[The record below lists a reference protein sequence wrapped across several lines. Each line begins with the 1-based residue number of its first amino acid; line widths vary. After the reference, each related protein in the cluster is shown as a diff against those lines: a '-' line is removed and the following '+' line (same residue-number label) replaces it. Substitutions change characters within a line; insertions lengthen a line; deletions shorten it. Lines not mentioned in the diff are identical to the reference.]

1 MSNSRVESKT
11 AVKNSIGRLAFCA
24 LAILLEVVFV
34 AMLFTKLNRYASWI
48 QSCTYLVGGLLVLA
62 IYAQH
67 KTSSMKT
74 PWIILILIFPVLGVL
89 LYFLVGL
96 NGGTWAMRKRYEE
109 IDGKLYPVLTE
120 GETGR
125 HAQAA
130 MLALEKQDVQLAN
143 VSAYLLRNSRYP
155 VYQNTELRYFCAEE
169 GLEAQKQALRQA
181 KHFIFME
188 YHAIEDAEAWHGIQ
202 EILEERAR
210 AGVEIRVFYDDMG
223 SIGFINKDF
232 VKRMEKLGM
241 QCRIFNPLM
250 PGINLFLNNRDHRKI
265 TVVDGIVGF
274 TGGYN
279 LANEYFNLTHPYGQW
294 KDTGIE
300 LCGEAVRSLTVTFLE
315 NWHAVKLKEDAQ
327 HTEPNIAA
335 YLPEFSPKPELHG
348 FIQPYA
354 DSPLDDEQV
363 GEEVYIS
370 LLNKA
375 TKYCWFITPY
385 LILTDEMIHA
395 MGLAAKRGV
404 DVRVVTPGI
413 PDKKMV
419 YQVTRSYY
427 SSLTRNGVRVYEWTP
442 GFCHCKMCVMDD
454 KAATCGTINLDY
466 RSLYHHF
473 ENGCLYIDHPAVLET
488 KQDFERTFLQCREV
502 TEEYTTGR
510 GRILRLGQMFL
521 RLFAP
526 LL

>member
-1 MSNSRVESKT
+1 M
-11 AVKNSIGRLAFCA
+11 
-24 LAILLEVVFV
+24 
-34 AMLFTKLNRYASWI
+34 
-48 QSCTYLVGGLLVLA
+48 
-62 IYAQH
+62 
-67 KTSSMKT
+67 
-74 PWIILILIFPVLGVL
+74 
-89 LYFLVGL
+89 
-96 NGGTWAMRKRYEE
+96 
-109 IDGKLYPVLTE
+109 IDGT
-120 GETGR
+120 
-125 HAQAA
+125 
-130 MLALEKQDVQLAN
+130 
-143 VSAYLLRNSRYP
+143 
-155 VYQNTELRYFCAEE
+155 
-169 GLEAQKQALRQA
+169 
-181 KHFIFME
+181 
-188 YHAIEDAEAWHGIQ
+188 
-202 EILEERAR
+202 
-210 AGVEIRVFYDDMG
+210 
-223 SIGFINKDF
+223 
-232 VKRMEKLGM
+232 
-241 QCRIFNPLM
+241 
-250 PGINLFLNNRDHRKI
+250 
-265 TVVDGIVGF
+265 VGF

-279 LANEYFNLTHPYGQW
+279 LANEYFNLTHPYGKW

-300 LCGEAVRSLTVTFLE
+300 LRGEAVRSLTVTFLE
-315 NWHAVKLKEDAQ
+315 NWYAVKYKEEEK
-327 HTEPNIAA
+327 EPMPDLAA
-335 YLPEFSPKPELHG
+335 YLPQFSPQTEWRG

-375 TKYCWFITPY
+375 TRYCWFITPY

-404 DVRVVTPGI
+404 DVRVITPGI
-413 PDKKMV
+413 PDKKIV

-427 SSLTRNGVRVYEWTP
+427 SSLTRNGVRIYEWTP
-442 GFCHCKMCVMDD
+442 GFCHCKMCVTDD

-488 KQDFERTFLQCREV
+488 KRDFERTFLECREV

>member
-143 VSAYLLRNSRYP
+143 VSAYLLRNSKYP

-202 EILEERAR
+202 EILEERAG

-223 SIGFINKDF
+223 SISFINKDF
-232 VKRMEKLGM
+232 VKRMEKLGI

-300 LCGEAVRSLTVTFLE
+300 LCGEAVRSLTVTFWRTGTLSSSRRMRSI
-315 NWHAVKLKEDAQ
+315 Q
-327 HTEPNIAA
+327 SQT
-335 YLPEFSPKPELHG
+335 SLHICRN
-348 FIQPYA
+348 FRQNRNCTA
-354 DSPLDDEQV
+354 L
-363 GEEVYIS
+363 
-370 LLNKA
+370 
-375 TKYCWFITPY
+375 
-385 LILTDEMIHA
+385 
-395 MGLAAKRGV
+395 
-404 DVRVVTPGI
+404 
-413 PDKKMV
+413 
-419 YQVTRSYY
+419 
-427 SSLTRNGVRVYEWTP
+427 SSRMQTARWT
-442 GFCHCKMCVMDD
+442 M
-454 KAATCGTINLDY
+454 N
-466 RSLYHHF
+466 R
-473 ENGCLYIDHPAVLET
+473 
-488 KQDFERTFLQCREV
+488 
-502 TEEYTTGR
+502 
-510 GRILRLGQMFL
+510 
-521 RLFAP
+521 
-526 LL
+526 

>member
-34 AMLFTKLNRYASWI
+34 AMLFTKLNRYAPWI
-48 QSCTYLVGGLLVLA
+48 QTCTYLVGGLLVLA

-67 KTSSMKT
+67 RTSSMKT
-74 PWIILILIFPVLGVL
+74 PWIILILIFPVLGVF

-96 NGGTWAMRKRYEE
+96 NGGTWAMRKRYEQ
-109 IDGKLYPVLTE
+109 IDCALYPALAEGDAGAHTE
-120 GETGR
+120 
-125 HAQAA
+125 QAIQK
-130 MLALEKQDVQLAN
+130 LEQDEPQLAN
-143 VSAYLLRNSRYP
+143 IAQYLLRNSKYP
-155 VYQNTELRYFCAEE
+155 MYQNTQLRYFSAEE
-169 GLEAQKQALRQA
+169 GLKAQKQALRQA

-202 EILEERAR
+202 EILEERAK

-223 SIGFINKDF
+223 SIGFINTDF
-232 VKRMEKLGM
+232 VKRMEKLGI

-265 TVVDGIVGF
+265 TVIDGTVGF

-300 LCGEAVRSLTVTFLE
+300 LRGEAVRSLTVTFLE
-315 NWHAVKLKEDAQ
+315 NWYAVKYKEEEK
-327 HTEPNIAA
+327 EPMPDLTA
-335 YLPEFSPKPELHG
+335 YLPQFSPQPEWSG

-375 TKYCWFITPY
+375 TRYCWFITPY

-404 DVRVVTPGI
+404 DVRVITPGI
-413 PDKKMV
+413 PDKKIV

-427 SSLTRNGVRVYEWTP
+427 SSLTRNGVRIYEWTP
-442 GFCHCKMCVMDD
+442 GFCHCKMCVTDD

-488 KQDFERTFLQCREV
+488 KQDFERTFLACREV